1 MPSFSGNWSMNQQ
14 FQGRGQQL
22 WINAPGIPTIGTATA
37 GNCACASVTFTPPNC
52 LGYPVPTYV
61 VTSTPGCITATGAAS
76 PITVTGLTVGT
87 SYTFKAKATNS
98 VGTSACSAASNSITA
113 QAVGSASYLCAGTY
127 SWVAPT
133 GVTSVSV
140 VAVGGGANGCGGS
153 GGGGGG
159 LGYKNNISVTPGSSY
174 TVVVGPGENA
184 TGSYFIN
191 ATTVN
196 GKGTTNTSGGT
207 YVGDGGGN
215 GGLGS
220 SGGGGA
226 GGYAGNGGSGGGFT
240 AAGSSGSGG
249 GGGGGAGGRTATW
262 CCSQQ
267 VTFGGGGGGGG
278 GVGLFGQTGSG
289 SGGGYGNFCRPLGGG
304 AGSCG
309 TAGGN
314 GCAQTCPPPCFNY
327 TFGGDGGLYGGGGGG
342 AGNGPGCGTRGAV
355 RIVWPGNTR
364 QFPSTNVGSP

>member
-76 PITVTGLTVGT
+76 PITVTGLTIGT

-113 QAVGSASYLCAGTY
+113 QAVGSASYTTPGTY

-140 VAVGGGANGCGGS
+140 VAVGGGGDGSSPNS

-159 LGYKNNISVTPGSSY
+159 LGYKNNIAVTPGNSY
-174 TVVVGPGENA
+174 TVVVGPQENA

-191 ATTVN
+191 TSTVN
-196 GKGTTNTSGGT
+196 GKGTTTSTGGT

-215 GGLGS
+215 GGTGNG
-220 SGGGGA
+220 GGGGA
-226 GGYAGNGGSGGGFT
+226 GGYSGNGGTGGAPGSP
-240 AAGSSGSGG
+240 AGAGSGG
-249 GGGGGAGGRTATW
+249 GGGGARGYICPYYCGSTTY
-262 CCSQQ
+262 
-267 VTFGGGGGGGG
+267 GGGGGGGG
-278 GVGLFGQTGSG
+278 GVGLFGEGTSGAAGGVATYCRPRGGGGG
-289 SGGGYGNFCRPLGGG
+289 SGGATGC
-304 AGSCG
+304 S
-309 TAGGN
+309 
-314 GCAQTCPPPCFNY
+314 GCAQACPPPCFLY
-327 TFGGDGGLYGGGGGG
+327 SYGGNGGLYGGGGGG
-342 AGNGPGCGTRGAV
+342 AGNGQGAGASGAV
-355 RIVWPGNTR
+355 RILWPGNTR
-364 QFPSTNVGSP
+364 SFPSTNVGSP